1 MREKGKTGEL
11 SPNFI
16 YRKKKTSPSNSVY
29 QWLMYPYKPSEI
41 PYNPNISDYNKGR
54 KEKNQNL

>member
-16 YRKKKTSPSNSVY
+16 HSKKIVPRQCIQNGLCSLTK
-29 QWLMYPYKPSEI
+29 LSEI
-41 PYNPNISDYNKGR
+41 PYNPNINDYNKGR
-54 KEKNQNL
+54 KEKNQKL

>member
-11 SPNFI
+11 SPNLFTA
-16 YRKKKTSPSNSVY
+16 KKKIPPRQCIQNGLCSLTK
-29 QWLMYPYKPSEI
+29 LSEI

-54 KEKNQNL
+54 KKKNQKL